1 MNPFNCRGLLGK
13 LLLCAG
19 LLFAFAPA
27 SHAQSVDNVGG
38 TSFGNFGAGGAYG
51 DFDVQAQAN
60 TWDPSAAAG
69 NVASS
74 GAQGNFGRS
83 SYNTNEAPGQQTY
96 GDSQWT
102 GKQIASN
109 SGMGTLNLPVTQAVP
124 LDKVFGGGRR
134 LPPTRLDSFVRSAG
148 GSADQIYGDEGADGL
163 PPFFGFSEGHYIG
176 TGIHS
181 GQLTTGHRSGLPSAW
196 GYPQ

>member
-1 MNPFNCRGLLGK
+1 MNRLNCRALLGK

-27 SHAQSVDNVGG
+27 SHAQSVDNLGG
-38 TSFGNFGAGGAYG
+38 SSFGNFGAGGAYG
-51 DFDVQAQAN
+51 DFDVQAQAA
-60 TWDPSAAAG
+60 TWDPSGDG
-69 NVASS
+69 NVNNSS

-83 SYNTNEAPGQQTY
+83 SYKTNEAPAQQTY

-109 SGMGTLNLPVTQAVP
+109 SGMGTLNLPITQTVP

-134 LPPTRLDSFVRSAG
+134 LPPTRLDSFVRNAG
-148 GSADQIYGDEGADGL
+148 GSADQIYGDEGGEGI

-176 TGIHS
+176 SGINS
-181 GQLTTGHRSGLPSAW
+181 GNLSTGHRSGLPSAW